1 MCKIINRD
9 NHFEMRATDIIKTVR
24 LQNKYNKGNRRADRQ
39 IRNHKSSVRKKI
51 YNKKGNF
58 ERFII

>member
-24 LQNKYNKGNRRADRQ
+24 LQNKYNNKGNRRADRQ

-51 YNKKGNF
+51 YK
-58 ERFII
+58 

>member
-24 LQNKYNKGNRRADRQ
+24 LQNKYNNKGNRRADRQ
-39 IRNHKSSVRKKI
+39 IRNHKSSVRKKK
-51 YNKKGNF
+51 YKKGNF